1 MSKASKGK
9 LRLGYKRLALRVKHA
24 EGATQRHASRF
35 ILRRIENVRLV
46 MTEIMIWL
54 AAIALLIA
62 GLGIQYSWNSQGS
75 KKDGAK
81 SGGVYVEGV
90 IGNIST
96 LNPLLAASEP
106 EQAVS
111 RLLFSSLYNYDVTG
125 ALHTDLAESM
135 TVKDD
140 KVYTIKLRN
149 AVWHDGKKLT
159 AEDVVYTINLI
170 KNPQVRSPLRV
181 NWLDISARAIDDS
194 TVEFML
200 PAVYAGFS
208 HALTFPVIPKHILQ
222 TVSPSSMREAD
233 FSSNPVGSGP
243 FAVKRV
249 QTSESTSSTDVV
261 RMEPNTKYYGA
272 VSTLSRLELRAYGNE
287 SLLVKAV
294 NSGEV
299 SAASGLSLSA
309 ADNIKSKQYSTKHW
323 LLNKGVYLL
332 MNNRSQTL
340 QDARVRQALRYAT
353 DTSSIRATVGDNVA
367 RLDTPILQSQIAQK
381 LPAAPD
387 HNLDKAKAL
396 LKEAGWTYNQG
407 QWKGKDGRPLAVAV
421 TTSSGRDEYKKIVD
435 VLKQQWSKLGVD
447 VQLREIDTSSTTTS
461 FVQSVLQ
468 PRDYDALL
476 YELELGAD
484 PDVFAYWHS
493 SQASASGYNFAN
505 YSNRTVDNDLVGGRS
520 RTNSALRA
528 AKYIQFV
535 NQWLND
541 TPAIGLYQ
549 SVGSYVLNNG
559 ASIVEPRGSLN
570 TMNDRYADVTT
581 WSTGKASV
589 YKTP

>member
-435 VLKQQWSKLGVD
+435 ALKQQWSKLGVD

-581 WSTGKASV
+581 WSTGRASV